1 MTDRMVCDKWF
12 IIEVKLYTVVRIGE
26 KCYSLWVWL
35 WTWSHVYGA
44 KAQQT
49 NLDRRH
55 KGEQDRI
62 KPTET
67 YRFMSVSHQLQTQQH
82 SSSAKSGTF
91 ATELQLSPAHGSAK
105 LQEGIQ
111 LGAEFRLPSYF
122 PFYSHCSFLLW
133 TALRGWRGP
142 VCSVAHS
149 CPSLCHPMYGSPP
162 GSSVHGTFQARILEW
177 VAIFYSR
184 GSALPRDRTHV
195 SCISCIGGW
204 ILYQWA
210 TWEA

>member
-1 MTDRMVCDKWF
+1 
-12 IIEVKLYTVVRIGE
+12 
-26 KCYSLWVWL
+26 
-35 WTWSHVYGA
+35 
-44 KAQQT
+44 
-49 NLDRRH
+49 
-55 KGEQDRI
+55 
-62 KPTET
+62 
-67 YRFMSVSHQLQTQQH
+67 MSVSHQLQTQQH

-91 ATELQLSPAHGSAK
+91 ATELQLSPAHGSVK

-111 LGAEFRLPSYF
+111 LGAEFCLPSYF

-133 TALRGWRGP
+133 TALRGWHGP

-149 CPSLCHPMYGSPP
+149 CPTLCHPMDGSSP